1 LAVAIDAQMTNKI
14 KRPQSE
20 VTPQVGI
27 FWLCDGKPL
36 IDRTLLAESEDYGA
50 FKTHPRSHLEAWS
63 LFQKRGIVPA
73 DVEYEEQPR
82 GRVMYNTKTRR
93 FTILA
98 DRCILKD
105 RKMLARIM
113 SEMKLPIKKTDK
125 ETDSH
130 YRCSACLRGRAD

>member
-1 LAVAIDAQMTNKI
+1 MMKKI
-14 KRPQSE
+14 KRLQSE
-20 VTPQVGI
+20 ITPQVGI

-36 IDRTLLAESEDYGA
+36 IDRTSLTEAEDYGA
-50 FKTHPRSHLEAWS
+50 FKTHPRSHLVTWS
-63 LFQKRGIVPA
+63 FFQQRGIVPA

-93 FTILA
+93 FTMLA

-105 RKMLARIM
+105 GKMLARIM

-125 ETDSH
+125 GTDSH
-130 YRCSACLRGRAD
+130 YRCSACLRGGAD